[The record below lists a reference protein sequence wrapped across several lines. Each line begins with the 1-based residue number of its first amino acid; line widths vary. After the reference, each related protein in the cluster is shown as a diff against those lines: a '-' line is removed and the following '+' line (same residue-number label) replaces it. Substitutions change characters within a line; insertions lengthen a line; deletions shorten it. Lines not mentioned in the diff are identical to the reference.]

1 MTLTVRMDVLG
12 TRVEGMQEG
21 WRPENG
27 VSELLKK
34 FNLMIKKWDVLERDK
49 KEKGVETNSPD
60 TTKNRD
66 NLVTSQGSGKNTEI
80 RGR

>member
-1 MTLTVRMDVLG
+1 M
-12 TRVEGMQEG
+12 
-21 WRPENG
+21 
-27 VSELLKK
+27 
-34 FNLMIKKWDVLERDK
+34 KKWDVLERDK

-80 RGR
+80 RGRWDEANQVGNQSRRLEMPVFNGEDPNGWMFPG